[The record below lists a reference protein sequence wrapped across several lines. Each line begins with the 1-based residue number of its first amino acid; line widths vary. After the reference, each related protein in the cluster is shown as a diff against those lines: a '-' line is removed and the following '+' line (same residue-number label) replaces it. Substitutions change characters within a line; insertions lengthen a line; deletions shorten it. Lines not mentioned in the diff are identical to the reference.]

1 MNLDRRTM
9 LLASAA
15 LALCPAAV
23 RAAAAVVKVDI
34 PDDKST
40 FEPAEVRIKVG
51 DTVEW
56 TNHAL
61 IEHTVTCDPAK
72 AKSPKSVLLPAGAA
86 KFDSGEFGTDQTWRH
101 IFTAPGRYRYFCIL
115 HEDMGMIGEVVV
127 EA

>member
-15 LALCPAAV
+15 LAIYPAAA
-23 RAAAAVVKVDI
+23 RAAALVKVAI
-34 PDDKST
+34 PDDKSV
-40 FEPAEVRIKVG
+40 FDPAEVRIKVG

-72 AKSPKSVLLPAGAA
+72 AKSPKSVALPSGAV
-86 KFDSGEFGTDQTWRH
+86 KFDSGQFGTDQTWRH
-101 IFTAPGRYRYFCIL
+101 QFTVAGRYRYFCIL
-115 HEDMGMIGEVVV
+115 HEDMGMIGEVIV

>member
-1 MNLDRRTM
+1 MMNLDRRTM
-9 LLASAA
+9 LLAGAA
-15 LALCPAAV
+15 LAIYPAAA
-23 RAAAAVVKVDI
+23 RAAAVVKVAI
-34 PDDKST
+34 PDDKSA

-72 AKSPKSVLLPAGAA
+72 AKSPKSVALPSGVA
-86 KFDSGEFGTDQTWRH
+86 KFDSGQFGTDQSWRYQ
-101 IFTAPGRYRYFCIL
+101 FTSPGRYRYFCIL